1 MPPALMPCV
10 PQLRRGHA
18 GLGADTPPRVA
29 AYSTVMSEKPCSPEF
44 LARLI
49 GGDVEW
55 LEGDVQGAFAA
66 ADYEDNEDDGEG
78 GSPPAPP
85 RG

>member
-1 MPPALMPCV
+1 
-10 PQLRRGHA
+10 
-18 GLGADTPPRVA
+18 
-29 AYSTVMSEKPCSPEF
+29 MSEKPCSPEF